1 MTRLTALSLALTT
14 AFFTPVAVVPVIA
27 HAAEHPHCNTYTTG
41 QEAGVTCT
49 NPTDK
54 AFTGKLVV
62 QCASLDDPERVK
74 FLSRKVTIPPSQ
86 ENVLASVSCPAGTE
100 PLPPLFTGP
109 NVK

>member
-1 MTRLTALSLALTT
+1 MTRLTALSVALTST
-14 AFFTPVAVVPVIA
+14 LLTSVAVVPVVA

-54 AFTGKLVV
+54 TYTGKLVV
-62 QCASLDDPERVK
+62 QCASLDNPERVK
-74 FLSRKVTIPPSQ
+74 FLSRDVTIPPSQ
-86 ENVLASVSCPAGTE
+86 DNVLSSVSCPTGTE

-109 NVK
+109 NTN